1 VHYLK
6 FNLGTE
12 IMMKTVVCQSP
23 GELRLVERPLPE
35 PADDEVLLRVRRIGL
50 CGTDMHIFRGTQPFL
65 QYPRVMGHELSGEV
79 VTAPEGSGLAAG
91 DQVYVMPYLSC
102 GRCVACGHGNTN
114 CCANIEVLGVHRDGG
129 MAEYL
134 AIPAQFVFKT
144 EGISLD
150 DAALL
155 EFLAIGAH
163 AVRRGNVR
171 PGLNVLVVGAGPIGI
186 AAALFAKLKGGKVTV
201 LDTREDRLAFCREA
215 IDIDHTVVAGEGDKA
230 ALADRTNGE
239 FFDVV
244 FDATGNI
251 KAMERGLE
259 FVAHG
264 GAYVLVS
271 IVLDRISF
279 SDPEFHKR
287 ETSLLGSRNAT
298 ADDFREVLAAVKAG
312 LVPTG
317 LIKTHRTTLGGFV
330 DVLPQWMDP
339 ASGVIKAI
347 VEV

>member
-1 VHYLK
+1 
-6 FNLGTE
+6 
-12 IMMKTVVCQSP
+12 MMNSVVCQSP
-23 GELRLVERPLPE
+23 GELALVQRPLPQ
-35 PADDEVLLRVRRIGL
+35 AQAGEVLLRIRRIGL

-65 QYPRVMGHELSGEV
+65 EYPRVMGHELSGEV
-79 VTAPEGSGLAAG
+79 VTAPPGSNLSPG

-102 GRCVACGHGNTN
+102 GKCVACRKGKTN
-114 CCANIEVLGVHRDGG
+114 CCTNIRVLGVHCDGG

-134 AIPAQFVFKT
+134 ALPEQFVFPT

-150 DAALL
+150 DAAML

-163 AVRRGNVR
+163 AVRRGSVSA
-171 PGLNVLVVGAGPIGI
+171 GQNVLVVGAGPIGM
-186 AAALFAKLKGGKVTV
+186 AVAVFARLKGGKVTV
-201 LDTREDRLAFCREA
+201 LDGRADRLAFCRDALAAE
-215 IDIDHTVVAGEGDKA
+215 HTVELGEHDKA
-230 ALADRTNGE
+230 TLAEVTGGE
-239 FFDVV
+239 YFDVV
-244 FDATGNI
+244 FDATGNVS
-251 KAMERGLE
+251 AMERGLE

-264 GAYVLVS
+264 GTYVLVS
-271 IVLDRISF
+271 IVRDRIGF

-298 ADDFREVLAAVKAG
+298 ADDFKEVLAAIKAG

-317 LIKTHRTTLGGFV
+317 LMNTHRSTLAQFV
-330 DVLPQWMDP
+330 DVLPNWMDP

>member
-1 VHYLK
+1 MGEVP
-6 FNLGTE
+6 
-12 IMMKTVVCQSP
+12 VPVP
-23 GELRLVERPLPE
+23 GPG
-35 PADDEVLLRVRRIGL
+35 EVLLRVRRIGL

-65 QYPRVMGHELSGEV
+65 QYPRVMGHELSGEI
-79 VTAPEGSGLAAG
+79 VTAPEDSGLEPG

-102 GRCVACGHGNTN
+102 GECVACRKGKTN
-114 CCANIEVLGVHRDGG
+114 CCTRIQVLGVHRDGG

-134 AIPAQFVFKT
+134 ALPARFVFKT
-144 EGISLD
+144 DGISLD
-150 DAALL
+150 EAAML

-163 AVRRGNVR
+163 AVRRGAVG
-171 PGLNVLVVGAGPIGI
+171 PGQRVLVVGAGPIGL
-186 AAALFAKLKGGKVTV
+186 AVTLFARLEGGQVTV
-201 LDTREDRLAFCREA
+201 LDTREDRLEFSRDVLKAPF
-215 IDIDHTVVAGEGDKA
+215 TVRAGEGDKEAMA
-230 ALADRTNGE
+230 ALTEGE
-239 FFDVV
+239 FYDVV
-244 FDATGNI
+244 FDATGNV

-264 GAYVLVS
+264 GTYVLVS

-279 SDPEFHKR
+279 ADPEFHKR

-298 ADDFREVLAAVKAG
+298 ADDFRTVLAAMKAG

-317 LIKTHRTTLGGFV
+317 LMNTHRTTLDGFIG
-330 DVLPQWMDP
+330 VLPQWMDP

>member
-1 VHYLK
+1 
-6 FNLGTE
+6 
-12 IMMKTVVCQSP
+12 MKTVVCQAP
-23 GELRLVERPLPE
+23 GELRMSDV
-35 PADDEVLLRVRRIGL
+35 PAPVPAQGDALLRVRRIGL

-65 QYPRVMGHELSGEV
+65 QYPRVMGHELSGEIV
-79 VTAPEGSGLAAG
+79 SAPEGSGLAPG

-102 GRCVACGHGNTN
+102 GRCVACRQGKTN
-114 CCANIEVLGVHRDGG
+114 CCTNIQVLGVHRDGG

-134 AIPAQFVFKT
+134 ALPAQFVFKT
-144 EGISLD
+144 DGISLD
-150 DAALL
+150 EAAML

-163 AVRRGNVR
+163 AVRRGAVR
-171 PGLNVLVVGAGPIGI
+171 EGQRVLVVGAGPIGL
-186 AAALFAKLKGGKVTV
+186 AVTLFARLNGAQVTV
-201 LDTREDRLAFCREA
+201 LDSREDRLAFSRDVLKA
-215 IDIDHTVVAGEGDKA
+215 PHTVLAGEGDKQRMSG
-230 ALADRTNGE
+230 LTEGE
-239 FFDVV
+239 FYDVV
-244 FDATGNI
+244 FDATGNV

-264 GAYVLVS
+264 GTYVLVS

-279 SDPEFHKR
+279 ADPEFHKR

-298 ADDFREVLAAVKAG
+298 ADDFRTVLAAIKAG
-312 LVPTG
+312 QVPTG
-317 LIKTHRTTLGGFV
+317 LMNTHRTTLDGFI

>member
-1 VHYLK
+1 
-6 FNLGTE
+6 
-12 IMMKTVVCQSP
+12 MMKTVVCESP
-23 GELRLVERPLPE
+23 GELRLVERPMPE
-35 PADDEVLLRVRRIGL
+35 AAEGEVLLRVRRIGL
-50 CGTDMHIFRGTQPFL
+50 CGTDMHIFKGTQPYL

-79 VTAPEGSGLAAG
+79 VTAPAGSGLATG

-102 GRCVACGHGNTN
+102 GHCIACRHGNTN
-114 CCANIEVLGVHRDGG
+114 CCTNIQVLGVHRDGG

-134 AIPAQFVFKT
+134 AIPAQYVFRT
-144 EGISLD
+144 DGISMD

-171 PGLNVLVVGAGPIGI
+171 PGMNVLVVGAGPIGI
-186 AAALFAKLKGGKVTV
+186 AVALFSQLKGSTVTV
-201 LDTREDRLAFCREA
+201 LDTREDRLAFCRNA
-215 IDIDHTVVAGEGDKA
+215 LGVDHTVAVGEGDKA
-230 ALADRTNGE
+230 ALANLTGGE

-244 FDATGNI
+244 FDATGNV

-279 SDPEFHKR
+279 ADPEFHKR

-298 ADDFREVLAAVKAG
+298 AADFHEVLGAMKSG
-312 LVPTG
+312 LVPTE
-317 LIKTHRTTLGGFV
+317 LLKTHRTTLGGFV

>member
-1 VHYLK
+1 ML
-6 FNLGTE
+6 
-12 IMMKTVVCQSP
+12 TVICESP
-23 GELRLVERPLPE
+23 GLLVARDRPR
-35 PADDEVLLRVRRIGL
+35 PARNPGDVLLRVKRVGV
-50 CGTDMHIFRGTQPFL
+50 CGTDLHIFTGHQPYL
-65 QYPRVMGHELSGEV
+65 EYPRVMGHEISGV
-79 VTAPEGSGLAAG
+79 VEAADADSGLAPG
-91 DQVYVMPYLSC
+91 DAVFVMPYLSC
-102 GRCVACGHGNTN
+102 GHCVACRQGKTN
-114 CCANIEVLGVHRDGG
+114 CCVRIQVLGVHRDGG

-134 AIPAQFVFKT
+134 ALPERFVFKT
-144 EGISLD
+144 DGISLD
-150 DAALL
+150 DAAML

-163 AVRRGNVR
+163 AVRRANIRTGQ
-171 PGLNVLVVGAGPIGI
+171 NVLVVGAGPIGI
-186 AAALFAKLKGGKVTV
+186 AAALFAQLQGGKVTV
-201 LDTREDRLAFCREA
+201 LDAREDRLAFCRKA
-215 IDIDHTVVAGEGDKA
+215 LDVPHTVTVGAE
-230 ALADRTNGE
+230 DRARLSELTRGE

-244 FDATGNI
+244 FDATGNA

-279 SDPEFHKR
+279 ADPEFHKR

-298 ADDFREVLAAVKAG
+298 ADDFRTVLAAMKAG

-317 LIKTHRTTLGGFV
+317 LMNTHRTTLDDFV

-339 ASGVIKAI
+339 AAGVIKAI

>member
-1 VHYLK
+1 
-6 FNLGTE
+6 
-12 IMMKTVVCQSP
+12 MMKTVVCPSP
-23 GELRLVERPLPE
+23 GALELVERPVPQ
-35 PADDEVLLRVRRIGL
+35 AGAGEVLLRVRRIGL

-79 VTAPEGSGLAAG
+79 VTAPAGGELSPG

-102 GRCVACGHGNTN
+102 GGCVACRQGKTN
-114 CCANIEVLGVHRDGG
+114 CCTNIQVLGVHRDGG

-134 AIPAQFVFKT
+134 ALPARFVFKT
-144 EGISLD
+144 DGISLD
-150 DAALL
+150 DAAML

-163 AVRRGNVR
+163 AVRRGGVR
-171 PGLNVLVVGAGPIGI
+171 PGHNVLVVGAGPIGI
-186 AAALFAKLKGGKVTV
+186 AVALFARLKGGNVTV
-201 LDTREDRLAFCREA
+201 LDPREDRLAFCRTALGIEQ
-215 IDIDHTVVAGEGDKA
+215 TVRVDEHAKDSDKA
-230 ALADRTNGE
+230 ALSALSGGE

-244 FDATGNI
+244 FDATGNV

-264 GAYVLVS
+264 GTYVLVS

-279 SDPEFHKR
+279 ADPEFHKR

-298 ADDFREVLAAVKAG
+298 AEDFREVLAAMKAG
-312 LVPTG
+312 LVPTN
-317 LIKTHRTTLGGFV
+317 LMNTHRTTLAEFV
-330 DVLPQWMDP
+330 DMLPRWMDP
-339 ASGVIKAI
+339 AAGVIKAI

>member
-1 VHYLK
+1 
-6 FNLGTE
+6 
-12 IMMKTVVCQSP
+12 MMKTVVCQSP
-23 GELRLVERPLPE
+23 GELRLVERPRPQA
-35 PADDEVLLRVRRIGL
+35 ADGEVLLRVRRIGL

-79 VTAPEGSGLAAG
+79 VSAPEGSGLAPG

-102 GRCVACGHGNTN
+102 GDCVACRKGKTN
-114 CCANIEVLGVHRDGG
+114 CCTRIQVLGVHRDGG

-134 AIPAQFVFKT
+134 ALPERFVFKT
-144 EGISLD
+144 DGISLD
-150 DAALL
+150 DAAML

-163 AVRRGNVR
+163 AVRRANVQ
-171 PGLNVLVVGAGPIGI
+171 PGQNVLVVGAGPIGI
-186 AAALFAKLKGGKVTV
+186 AAALFAQLKGGNVTV
-201 LDTREDRLAFCREA
+201 LDAREDRLAFCRSA
-215 IDIDHTVVAGEGDKA
+215 LNVPHTVVANANDK
-230 ALADRTNGE
+230 DRLSELSNGE

-244 FDATGNI
+244 FDATGNV

-264 GAYVLVS
+264 GTYVLVS

-279 SDPEFHKR
+279 PDPEFHKR
-287 ETSLLGSRNAT
+287 ETTLLGSRNAT
-298 ADDFREVLAAVKAG
+298 ADDFRTVLAAMKAG

-317 LIKTHRTTLGGFV
+317 LMNTHRTTLAGFV
-330 DVLPQWMDP
+330 DVLPQWMEP
-339 ASGVIKAI
+339 SAGVIKAI